1 MNTVQII
8 QEELQSKHIKPSKMM
23 KDLGFSSGLFS
34 QWKSGQQKPS
44 VDKLQKIAEYL
55 NVSFEYLLGKTNKP
69 VQSKD
74 TLEKVNNLD
83 EMTQGL
89 IDIFQKLSFK
99 DKISVLNYAI
109 NLEQSSHQQSQLL
122 PYVARDLTG
131 KNNYGN
137 IYISDED
144 IKKSETDDYSKYD

>member
-8 QEELQSKHIKPSKMM
+8 QEELQSKNIKPSKMM
-23 KDLGFSSGLFS
+23 KELGFSNGLFS

-55 NVSFEYLLGKTNKP
+55 NVSLEYLLGKTNNP
-69 VQSKD
+69 MQSNQLQD
-74 TLEKVNNLD
+74 NNLD

-99 DKISVLNYAI
+99 DKVSVLNYTI
-109 NLEQSSHQQSQLL
+109 NLEQSSHKQSNPL
-122 PYVARDLTG
+122 PYVARDLSG
-131 KNNYGN
+131 NSNHGN
-137 IYISDED
+137 IYIDD
-144 IKKSETDDYSKYD
+144 DDVKKAETDDYSKYD